1 MNVTRSGSAPNA
13 DALEARFGLWIASRL
28 SEGAE
33 TLPHD
38 ISERLRHARQTAL
51 AHHAATATAPAGLS
65 IQGRSDTLTL
75 GSGPKQGAPRWASLA
90 TWIPVVALLAGLY
103 LIEHRHAQDQ
113 IAAAAEI
120 DAALLADDLPPS
132 AYSDPGFVEFLKTGQ
147 D

>member
-1 MNVTRSGSAPNA
+1 MNVTKPGSVPNT

-28 SEGAE
+28 NESAE
-33 TLPHD
+33 ALPHD
-38 ISERLRHARQTAL
+38 ISARLKHARQTAL
-51 AHHAATATAPAGLS
+51 ARQAATAMAPAGLS
-65 IQGRSDTLTL
+65 IQGRGDALTL
-75 GSGPKQGAPRWASLA
+75 GSGPKQGTPRWASLA

-132 AYSDPGFVEFLKTGQ
+132 AYSDPGFVEFLKTAQ